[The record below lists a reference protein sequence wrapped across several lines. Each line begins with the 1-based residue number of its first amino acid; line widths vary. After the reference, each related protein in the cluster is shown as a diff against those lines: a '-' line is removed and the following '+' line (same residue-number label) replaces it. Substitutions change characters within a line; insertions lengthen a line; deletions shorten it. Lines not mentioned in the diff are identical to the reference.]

1 MLYLVSKKT
10 TEKNASVC
18 MCWVLRGTRKRK
30 DRNNNSKANNNIEN
44 KQTNNKKKR
53 KIVKQKQK

>member
-30 DRNNNSKANNNIEN
+30 DRNNNSKANNNIE
-44 KQTNNKKKR
+44 KQTN
-53 KIVKQKQK
+53 KQR